1 MKITIVGAGN
11 VGAVTAQ
18 RLFNL
23 ELVREVVIVDVLDG
37 MAQGK
42 ALDIYESAPLVR
54 SDSRIIG
61 TTSYQATAGSDVVVI
76 TAGMARRPGMSH
88 VDILVK
94 NAEVVKGV
102 TRQLV
107 ALSPDCLIIVVSSPI
122 DEMTYVA
129 LKASGFDRSRVIGM
143 AGVLYASR
151 LRTFL
156 AMELDLAVED
166 VEVTVLG
173 GHGDDMIPMIRY
185 ATVAGVPIPQL
196 LSPERCE
203 AIAARTRAAGSEIID
218 LLKTGSAFYAP
229 SAAVVAMIEAIAR
242 DKPRLMPC
250 AVCLDGEYGL
260 HDVVIGVPVKI
271 GRHGV
276 KRIVEIELNEE
287 ERGMLI
293 KSANGVK
300 ENIAKLSI

>member
-129 LKASGFDRSRVIGM
+129 LKASGFDRS
-143 AGVLYASR
+143 
-151 LRTFL
+151 
-156 AMELDLAVED
+156 
-166 VEVTVLG
+166 
-173 GHGDDMIPMIRY
+173 
-185 ATVAGVPIPQL
+185 
-196 LSPERCE
+196 
-203 AIAARTRAAGSEIID
+203 
-218 LLKTGSAFYAP
+218 
-229 SAAVVAMIEAIAR
+229 
-242 DKPRLMPC
+242 
-250 AVCLDGEYGL
+250 
-260 HDVVIGVPVKI
+260 
-271 GRHGV
+271 
-276 KRIVEIELNEE
+276 
-287 ERGMLI
+287 
-293 KSANGVK
+293 
-300 ENIAKLSI
+300 